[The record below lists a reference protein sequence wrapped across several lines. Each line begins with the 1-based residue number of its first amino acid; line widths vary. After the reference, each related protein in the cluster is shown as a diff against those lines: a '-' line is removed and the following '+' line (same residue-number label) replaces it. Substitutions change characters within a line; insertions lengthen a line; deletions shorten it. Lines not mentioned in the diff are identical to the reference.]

1 MIQQLLQYKDV
12 LIVVQLVLL
21 ITERIFISRVQ
32 NVLINVILTNI
43 FKNKH
48 VQTHVVN
55 NMQLIRAIR
64 YVV

>member
-12 LIVVQLVLL
+12 LTVVQLVLL
-21 ITERIFISRVQ
+21 ITERTFISRVQ
-32 NVLINVILTNI
+32 NVLTNVILTNT

-48 VQTHVVN
+48 VQIHVVN
-55 NMQLIRAIR
+55 NMQLIRVIR

>member
-21 ITERIFISRVQ
+21 ITERTFTSKVQ
-32 NVLINVILTNI
+32 NVLTNVILTNT

-48 VQTHVVN
+48 VQTHVAN
-55 NMQLIRAIR
+55 NMQLIKAIR

>member
-21 ITERIFISRVQ
+21 ITERTFTSKVQ
-32 NVLINVILTNI
+32 NVLTNVILTNT

-48 VQTHVVN
+48 VQIHVAN